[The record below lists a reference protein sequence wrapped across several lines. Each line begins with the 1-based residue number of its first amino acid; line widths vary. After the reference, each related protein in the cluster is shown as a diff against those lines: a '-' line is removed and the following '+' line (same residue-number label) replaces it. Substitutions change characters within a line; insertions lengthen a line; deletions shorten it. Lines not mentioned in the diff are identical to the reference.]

1 MTAPPI
7 AERTPPG
14 AADPPGMCN
23 TYSRLPEAYDE
34 MWDEQGR
41 VRRHWEPYIRAIEA
55 MGCDELG
62 RNHQEA
68 LRILRENGITYNIH
82 GNPHGVHR
90 KWTLDA
96 IPLILGREDWAAVES
111 GLNQRARLLDL
122 ILGDLYG
129 DRTLIKES
137 ILPLDLIYRHDGF
150 IRQCDGIRIEGPHQ
164 LLLYSADLARGPDQR
179 LWVLADHAQNPT
191 GIGYALE
198 NRTAMAHVFP
208 GLFRECKVTRLSNFF
223 RDLRSELAAVAPHRK
238 ENPRIVILSP
248 GPGED
253 TYFEHAYLAAYLGYT
268 LVQGEDLTVRDGF
281 VWLKSLEGLQ
291 LVDVILRR
299 VDDHLCDP
307 LELRQNSRF
316 GVAGLLEA
324 VRRENVVLA
333 NPPGA
338 GILENAGLS
347 AFLPRI
353 ARHFLNQDLILS
365 SPPTWWC
372 GREPEMNYVLEHLN
386 SLIIKTIHRD
396 ERPRTVFG
404 PLLNNTER
412 RTWRERIRF
421 RPHRYVGQ
429 EMVDFST
436 APILSGDRL
445 TPRHAVLRTFLIAR
459 EEGYAIMPGGI
470 ARSAS
475 NKSNAAI
482 SGGAGGTLKDTW
494 VIAAKPQPHVSLWLQ
509 TSRLDRTLKSS
520 SILPSRAAENL
531 FWVGRYAERSEAIAR
546 MLRTTLHHYSESDRF
561 GDEADAA
568 CLNQLTRALSLIVF
582 PHKPDRNPFGKPH
595 SARPEADLAAVI
607 QNAKHPG
614 SLSSTLQS
622 TLNAAYAVRDRW
634 STDTWRVVNDI
645 EEHWTA
651 LQDLPGFN
659 PRYIIHNLDRLITD
673 LMALAG
679 LSMES
684 MSREPGWM
692 LLDIGR
698 RIERALMFI
707 DFFRQTLVRR
717 HDTPLAHMLLEAVL
731 ITTENIITY
740 RRRYRS
746 YLEPATVLDLVL
758 MDENNP
764 RALMYQL
771 VRLQEHIQDLP
782 RESVSHQL
790 SEEQQLIL
798 KAYTR
803 LRLSNTASLA
813 RVAEKTGMYH
823 KLDGLLVSLRNLL
836 IRISDALSK
845 TYFSHTQESQHL
857 VSKPAEPVE

>member
-1 MTAPPI
+1 MTATI
-7 AERTPPG
+7 AEMNPP
-14 AADPPGMCN
+14 DPSVRPGLCAGY
-23 TYSRLPEAYDE
+23 TRLPQAYDE

-41 VRRHWEPYIRAIEA
+41 VRGHWEQYIRAIES
-55 MGCDELG
+55 MGCDELV

-82 GNPHGVHR
+82 GDTHGVHR
-90 KWTLDA
+90 NWKLDA

-111 GLNQRARLLDL
+111 GLEQRARLLDL
-122 ILGDLYG
+122 ILADLYG
-129 DRTLIKES
+129 PRTLIREG
-137 ILPLDLIYRHDGF
+137 ILPLDLIYRHEGF
-150 IRQCDGIRIEGPHQ
+150 IRQCDGTRLDGPHQ
-164 LLLYSADLARGPDQR
+164 LLLYGADLARGPDNR
-179 LWVLADHAQNPT
+179 LWVLGDHAQNPT

-208 GLFRECKVTRLSNFF
+208 GLFRDCKVTRLSNFF
-223 RDLRSELAAVAPHRK
+223 RDLRSELAAAAPHRK

-248 GPGED
+248 GPGDD
-253 TYFEHAYLAAYLGYT
+253 TYFEHAYLAAYLGFT

-291 LVDVILRR
+291 LVDVILRQ
-299 VDDHLCDP
+299 VDDLLCDP
-307 LELRQNSRF
+307 LELRQDSRL

-333 NPPGA
+333 NPLGT
-338 GILENAGLS
+338 GILENAGLM
-347 AFLPRI
+347 AYLPRI
-353 ARHFLNQDLILS
+353 ARHFLNQDPILP

-372 GREPEMNYVLEHLN
+372 GREPEMNHVLANLDR
-386 SLIIKTIHRD
+386 LVIKSIHRGD
-396 ERPRTVFG
+396 QPRTVFG
-404 PLLNNTER
+404 PHLSKAER
-412 RTWRERIRF
+412 EVWIGRIQS
-421 RPHRYVGQ
+421 RPYRYIGQ
-429 EMVDFST
+429 EMVNFST
-436 APILSGDRL
+436 TPVLSGDRL
-445 TPRHAVLRTFLIAR
+445 APRHAVLRSFLIAR
-459 EEGYAIMPGGI
+459 EDGFTIMPGGI
-470 ARSAS
+470 ARSATD
-475 NKSNAAI
+475 KSNAAMTDRT
-482 SGGAGGTLKDTW
+482 GGILKDAW
-494 VIAAKPQPHVSLWLQ
+494 AIAAKPQRHVSLWLQ

-531 FWVGRYAERSEAIAR
+531 FWVGRYTERSESIAR
-546 MLRTTLHHYSESDRF
+546 MLRTTLHHYSESDRS

-568 CLNQLTRALSLIVF
+568 CLDQLLRALTHIVF
-582 PHKPDRNPFGKPH
+582 PRKPIRDEAGKPIPT
-595 SARPEADLAAVI
+595 RPEEDLAAVI

-614 SLSSTLQS
+614 SLSATLQY
-622 TLNAAYAVRDRW
+622 TLNAAYSVRDRW

-651 LQDLPGFN
+651 LQKLPGFN

-707 DFFRQTLVRR
+707 DFLRR
-717 HDTPLAHMLLEAVL
+717 TMVPKQETPAAHLILEAVL
-731 ITTENIITY
+731 VTTENIITY

-771 VRLQEHIQDLP
+771 VRLQEHIRNLP
-782 RESVSHQL
+782 RDSVGHQL
-790 SEEQQLIL
+790 SEEEQLIL

-813 RVAEKTGMYH
+813 QMVEKTGTYQ

-836 IRISDALSK
+836 ARTSDALSK
-845 TYFSHTQESQHL
+845 TYFSHTQESQQL
-857 VSKPAEPVE
+857 VSKPSEPEE

>member
-1 MTAPPI
+1 MSPPN
-7 AERTPPG
+7 AEMNPSG
-14 AADPPGMCN
+14 SAAMPGMCG
-23 TYSRLPEAYDE
+23 TYTRMPGAYDE
-34 MWDEQGR
+34 LWDDQGR
-41 VRRHWEPYIRAIEA
+41 VRRHWEPYIRAIES
-55 MGCDELG
+55 MGCDDLM

-68 LRILRENGITYNIH
+68 LRMLRENGITYNIH
-82 GNPHGVHR
+82 GDPHGVHR

-96 IPLILGREDWAAVES
+96 IPFILGREDWAAVES
-111 GLNQRARLLDL
+111 GLDQRARLMDL

-129 DRTLIKES
+129 PRTLIKEGV
-137 ILPLDLIYRHDGF
+137 LPLDLMYRHHGF
-150 IRQCDGIRIEGPHQ
+150 IRQCNGIRLDGPHQ
-164 LLLYSADLARGPDQR
+164 LLLYGTDLARGPDQR

-208 GLFRECKVTRLSNFF
+208 SLFRECRVTRLSNFF
-223 RDLRSELAAVAPHRK
+223 RDLRSELSAVAPHRK

-291 LVDVILRR
+291 LVDVILRQ

-307 LELRQNSRF
+307 LELHQGSRF

-333 NPPGA
+333 NPPGT
-338 GILENAGLS
+338 GVLENGGLM
-347 AFLPRI
+347 AFLDRI
-353 ARHFLNQDLILS
+353 ARHFLHQDLILP
-365 SPPTWWC
+365 SPSTWWC
-372 GREPEMNYVLEHLN
+372 GREPGLTYVLEHMERLV
-386 SLIIKTIHRD
+386 IKTIDRR
-396 ERPRTVFG
+396 EQPRTVFG
-404 PLLNNTER
+404 ALLSKTEQ

-429 EMVDFST
+429 EMIDFST
-436 APILSGDRL
+436 APILSEDRL
-445 TPRHAVLRTFLIAR
+445 TPRHVVLRTFLIAR
-459 EEGYAIMPGGI
+459 DEGYAIMPGGI
-470 ARSAS
+470 ARSAADQS
-475 NKSNAAI
+475 DSAI
-482 SGGAGGTLKDTW
+482 TGSTGGTLKDTW
-494 VIAAKPQPHVSLWLQ
+494 IPAAKPQRHVSLWLQ

-520 SILPSRAAENL
+520 PVLPSRAAENL

-546 MLRTTLHHYSESDRF
+546 MLRTALHRYSESDRF

-568 CLNQLTRALSLIVF
+568 CLDQLIRALTRIVF
-582 PHKPDRNPFGKPH
+582 PRKPDRDALGKPIPIQ
-595 SARPEADLAAVI
+595 PETDLAAVI
-607 QNAKHPG
+607 QETRHPG
-614 SLSSTLQS
+614 SLSSTLQFAF
-622 TLNAAYAVRDRW
+622 NAAYAVRERW

-651 LQDLPGFN
+651 LQDLSGFN
-659 PRYIIHNLDRLITD
+659 PRYMLRNLDRLITD

-717 HDTPLAHMLLEAVL
+717 HNTPLAHLMLEAVL

-771 VRLQEHIQDLP
+771 VQLQEHIQKLP
-782 RESVSHQL
+782 RETVGHQL
-790 SEEQQLIL
+790 SEEQQLVL

-813 RVAEKTGMYH
+813 QVVEKTGAYQR
-823 KLDGLLVSLRNLL
+823 LDALLVSLRNLL

-845 TYFSHTQESQHL
+845 TYFSHTQESQQL
-857 VSKPAEPVE
+857 ASRPAEPEG